1 MFWKFFNILVRF
13 VGIGFISVGTI
24 VSIYGFISLS
34 DPQVQRLDA
43 WTTFLVSLL
52 VVALGFLLLIAPPF
66 RSKISKKN

>member
-13 VGIGFISVGTI
+13 VGIGFINVGTI

-43 WTTFLVSLL
+43 WTTFLVPLL